1 MLAYLDA
8 LCTALRTRDAAA
20 IAALLSH
27 PLVSALPPSVLGEA
41 QRIACGDTAEHTAPL
56 HTLRLYHQTAHLLG
70 SATDSATRL
79 RPASPPVLR
88 AAADRSRQM
97 ELDLPP
103 AEDRVE
109 VFA

>member
-8 LCTALRTRDAAA
+8 LCTALRTRDVDA

-27 PLVSALPPSVLGEA
+27 PLVSALPPTVLAEA
-41 QRIACGDTAEHTAPL
+41 QRIACGNTGEHAAPL

-70 SATDSATRL
+70 SVTDPATRH
-79 RPASPPVLR
+79 RPASSAATR

-97 ELDLPP
+97 ELDLPL
-103 AEDRVE
+103 AEDQVE